1 MLFHNSS
8 VCAWMQPFVE
18 AARSK
23 QLEQRRGM
31 ILSWPLDVQYSKEAE
46 VMLITAYLWF
56 YSGNS
61 WSSCQ
66 KRPQILPWQYQCM
79 LGSQL
84 TVAQLQAPCIWFLPH
99 TLPST
104 SLFLLIISSS
114 DPKRN
119 PGWKKSREILPLY
132 SMFVAF
138 PQSPG
143 LSAVGFDMKGEGKK
157 DGRNVVAALLPHSF
171 PRAVCKVHRFVECSE
186 RSQACPWRAVLT
198 KIPIFQM
205 EGATSFPGQNTGR
218 TKAKPHNLLC
228 SIRGEIFP
236 EGKIQSILCHFLT
249 SHKSLQLCKDNSSFP
264 IQLLN

>member
-23 QLEQRRGM
+23 QLEQRQGM

-119 PGWKKSREILPLY
+119 PGWKKIKRNFTTIFNVCSVPTKSRSFCSWIWHKRRRK
-132 SMFVAF
+132 
-138 PQSPG
+138 
-143 LSAVGFDMKGEGKK
+143 KG
-157 DGRNVVAALLPHSF
+157 
-171 PRAVCKVHRFVECSE
+171 
-186 RSQACPWRAVLT
+186 WT
-198 KIPIFQM
+198 
-205 EGATSFPGQNTGR
+205 
-218 TKAKPHNLLC
+218 
-228 SIRGEIFP
+228 
-236 EGKIQSILCHFLT
+236 
-249 SHKSLQLCKDNSSFP
+249 
-264 IQLLN
+264 